1 MRNKRTKNGLR
12 MLYPSGTHSVGERPP
27 DPNELRKELD
37 ENIDKLYTWFQN
49 KSNILCI
56 TGAGIST
63 ESGIPDYR
71 GHNGSYHKG
80 HKPMVHDQFM
90 KKHENRQRYWGRGM
104 LGWRDFAKAS
114 PNDGHYALA
123 QLETMGKI
131 GVTFE
136 DSKDFYRPN
145 CEESELNFAFS
156 AGYQRMNI
164 ITQNVDGLHVKAG
177 SKRGQITELHG
188 RNDRLR
194 CMTCGCYSCR
204 HSFHD
209 DLDRL
214 NEQWIKEQREFVEL
228 SKNSELRPDGDAFIR
243 TEDYSSIKVPHCQD
257 CTHDEI
263 GFLKPDVV
271 FFGDSVPKHRVDRC
285 YAAVDAA
292 DGILCIGSS
301 LAVYSAYRFVQRAA
315 KQGTPIAILNVGETR
330 AEANA
335 LDILKVEAPAGPTL
349 QGLVRR
355 FKEK

>member
-1 MRNKRTKNGLR
+1 
-12 MLYPSGTHSVGERPP
+12 
-27 DPNELRKELD
+27 
-37 ENIDKLYTWFQN
+37 
-49 KSNILCI
+49 
-56 TGAGIST
+56 
-63 ESGIPDYR
+63 
-71 GHNGSYHKG
+71 
-80 HKPMVHDQFM
+80 
-90 KKHENRQRYWGRGM
+90 
-104 LGWRDFAKAS
+104 
-114 PNDGHYALA
+114 
-123 QLETMGKI
+123 
-131 GVTFE
+131 
-136 DSKDFYRPN
+136 
-145 CEESELNFAFS
+145 
-156 AGYQRMNI
+156 
-164 ITQNVDGLHVKAG
+164 
-177 SKRGQITELHG
+177 
-188 RNDRLR
+188 
-194 CMTCGCYSCR
+194 MTCGSYSCR

-214 NEQWIKEQREFVEL
+214 NEQWIKEQKEFVEL

-243 TEDYSSIKVPHCQD
+243 TEDYSSIKVPHCRD

-355 FKEK
+355 FKGK